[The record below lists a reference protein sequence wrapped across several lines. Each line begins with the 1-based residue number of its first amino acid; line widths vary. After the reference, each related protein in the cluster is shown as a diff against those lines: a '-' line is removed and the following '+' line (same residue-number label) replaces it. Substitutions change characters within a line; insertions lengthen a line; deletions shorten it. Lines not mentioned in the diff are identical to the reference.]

1 MDFQVLLKVEEF
13 VIKELFFFFP
23 SNFTVTLWILMA
35 CQVKLV
41 PPLQRNKWCLR
52 APNGLT
58 TTHVFSYVAAV
69 IAIKT
74 GCKLLFFETP
84 LR

>member
-13 VIKELFFFFP
+13 VI
-23 SNFTVTLWILMA
+23 TVTLWILMA

-41 PPLQRNKWCLR
+41 PPLLHNKWCLR